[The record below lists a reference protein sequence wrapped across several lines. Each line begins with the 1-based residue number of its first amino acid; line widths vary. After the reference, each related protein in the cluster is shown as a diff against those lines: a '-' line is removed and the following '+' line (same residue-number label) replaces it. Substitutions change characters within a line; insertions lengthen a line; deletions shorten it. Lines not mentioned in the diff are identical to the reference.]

1 LLSKPQ
7 KVFKITITQNCG
19 FLQVKAGFAQF
30 YFRNL
35 SRFYLSK
42 VIIIQ
47 NRNEA
52 FSDLLILGDYMTR
65 PTDYQVHMLRVWQTP
80 TAKNNGSNLHVTIEN
95 TKTAVRV
102 NFSDFESLKSYLQ
115 QQVDTPT
122 AN

>member
-1 LLSKPQ
+1 
-7 KVFKITITQNCG
+7 
-19 FLQVKAGFAQF
+19 
-30 YFRNL
+30 
-35 SRFYLSK
+35 
-42 VIIIQ
+42 
-47 NRNEA
+47 
-52 FSDLLILGDYMTR
+52 MTR